1 MSYYNF
7 YQRRL
12 PLILDQIKKLKKTTN
27 GPKYYAVAVGR
38 RTGIF
43 QSWLSVKQQIDGIAN
58 AKYRRFYIEKDAL
71 KYIEENRKEKI
82 ILAQNHNAL
91 MDTTKAEICFTDGGC
106 WMNGTPEASAGIG
119 VHWPN
124 HPEKD
129 ISLPLEGKQTNIRA
143 EIWAAIVA
151 IRQAHQLGIKNLIIY
166 TDSYF
171 VIKTSVQWL
180 PKWKQNGWRSLTG
193 GELKNRD
200 DLMMLDQTLS
210 LMKKIQWRHVVA
222 HSGVV
227 GNEIADRLANKAIK
241 KHTFLDTTDDNVNDK
256 IQISKKI

>member
-106 WMNGTPEASAGIG
+106 WMNGMF
-119 VHWPN
+119 
-124 HPEKD
+124 
-129 ISLPLEGKQTNIRA
+129 ISLNI
-143 EIWAAIVA
+143 
-151 IRQAHQLGIKNLIIY
+151 
-166 TDSYF
+166 F
-171 VIKTSVQWL
+171 
-180 PKWKQNGWRSLTG
+180 
-193 GELKNRD
+193 
-200 DLMMLDQTLS
+200 
-210 LMKKIQWRHVVA
+210 
-222 HSGVV
+222 
-227 GNEIADRLANKAIK
+227 
-241 KHTFLDTTDDNVNDK
+241 F
-256 IQISKKI
+256 